1 MKSAVDSPITDK
13 RSIRYEASFSFFIL
27 YFSRRGIDPFF
38 LHMRTSKLDEEG
50 IKKKEGIDRRL
61 NIVHGSHSCR
71 LD

>member
-1 MKSAVDSPITDK
+1 MKSAVDPPITGK
-13 RSIRYEASFSFFIL
+13 RSIRYEARFRSL
-27 YFSRRGIDPFF
+27 HFSRRGIDPLFF